1 MTVEGVTTV
10 ITVITATTA
19 AATTVTV
26 TSTTVTV
33 TPTVTAGATVV
44 TVVTVT
50 VGCTLGCRATLL
62 GRVCPQA
69 LGPSK
74 GAVTPAPEGEVTVV
88 THTPHNTHPAW

>member
-10 ITVITATTA
+10 IT
-19 AATTVTV
+19 ATTVTV

-44 TVVTVT
+44 TDGPVTVT
-50 VGCTLGCRATLL
+50 MGCTLGCRATLL

-69 LGPSK
+69 LGPSE
-74 GAVTPAPEGEVTVV
+74 GVVTLAPDGEATEV
-88 THTPHNTHPAW
+88 THTPHNSHPAW